1 MKSKVII
8 QNNYQYVYDLSIIDD
23 GALNMS
29 SETVGVQQR
38 IKELCEKAVYTHCCG
53 HNLSL
58 VVVSACKISVICNM
72 LDTVKETSRLFVKVW
87 PDVQSTIIFF
97 LVLYV
102 L

>member
-1 MKSKVII
+1 MSWYGAS
-8 QNNYQYVYDLSIIDD
+8 NMLS
-23 GALNMS
+23 G
-29 SETVGVQQR
+29 TVGVQQK

-58 VVVSACKISVICNM
+58 VVVSTCKISVVYNM

-87 PDVQSTIIFF
+87 PDLQSKIVFF